1 MYFQHTASS
10 YLGVLGTAVLL
21 GLMVPS
27 TATAV
32 EATENPAVISPA
44 PAGQRCMFKR
54 IEQQVF
60 RCESDGVTGA
70 KATVPLWV
78 PVYEECYSLLQ
89 VNPGEGGPTL
99 QSRK

>member
-1 MYFQHTASS
+1 MYFPCTATRF
-10 YLGVLGTAVLL
+10 LGVLGSAVLL
-21 GLMVPS
+21 AMMVPS
-27 TATAV
+27 PATAM
-32 EATENPAVISPA
+32 EEPENPAVISPA

-70 KATVPLWV
+70 RATVPLWV
-78 PVYEECYSLLQ
+78 PVYEECYPLLH

-99 QSRK
+99 QSRT